1 MMEVIQM
8 GDENDILVD
17 RLKAQRVIELE
28 RDLATLEKMIIEHN
42 EKKKSKKSLQEIVT
56 DPIYRLET
64 IIQGENLEEM
74 RKRILIDVLK
84 ISPNSTITFEGV
96 KCSKICNHKHN
107 YFYAYYRDQG
117 RLRKKYIGKHLPLP
131 YKISISD
138 METYKSPSGKEAMG

>member
-1 MMEVIQM
+1 M

-28 RDLATLEKMIIEHN
+28 RNLTTLEKMLIEHK
-42 EKKKSKKSLQEIVT
+42 EKEKSKKLLQEIVT
-56 DPIYRLET
+56 DPIYRLES
-64 IIQGENLEEM
+64 IIQDENLEEI
-74 RKRILIDVLK
+74 RKRILTDVLK

-107 YFYAYYRDQG
+107 YFYAYYRDRG

-131 YKISISD
+131 YKISVSD
-138 METYKSPSGKEAMG
+138 IKTLR